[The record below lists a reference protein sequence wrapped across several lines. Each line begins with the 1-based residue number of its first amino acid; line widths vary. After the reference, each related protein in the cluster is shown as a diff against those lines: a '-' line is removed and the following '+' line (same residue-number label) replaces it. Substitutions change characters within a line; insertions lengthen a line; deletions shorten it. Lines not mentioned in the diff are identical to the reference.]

1 MTAIRPWELVTNED
15 YFLKVLRNMGDRAN
29 DAGAKKPDVRVQ
41 FGKAP
46 DAKGISPNYQIKTPR
61 GTTRFRGINHEEW
74 KGEPDQSFNPDHL
87 SGEFTYTDVM
97 LMFVVLAGK
106 AMLDFAT
113 P

>member
-1 MTAIRPWELVTNED
+1 MTDHRPWELVTNED
-15 YFLKVLRNMGDRAN
+15 YFLNVLRNMG

-46 DAKGISPNYQIKTPR
+46 DAQGKRPNYQIKTLR
-61 GTTRFRGINHEEW
+61 DTTRFDGGNH
-74 KGEPDQSFNPDHL
+74 KPYHDKPNQPFNPEYV

-113 P
+113 PSP